1 MMERSKITPEQFV
14 KDNYKYALQVERETG
29 IPALAIMAQA
39 ALESAW
45 GNKAIGNNIFGI
57 KYKSGDALYQ
67 DVLTTEYSSKED
79 AYKDYE
85 SKTWI
90 PGLKLWKFK
99 KWSRFADYDSP
110 LDAFRAHSR
119 LLMSKRYIHALKWK
133 YSPLRYLIAVWR
145 AGYATDPNYGKKMS
159 AMIYSVKKRLN

>member
-1 MMERSKITPEQFV
+1 MGETKITPKQFV
-14 KDNYKYALQVERETG
+14 KDNYGYALQIEKETG

-57 KYKSGDALYQ
+57 KYKKGDLLYRE
-67 DVLTTEYSSKED
+67 VLTTEYSSNENT
-79 AYKDYE
+79 YKDYE

-99 KWSRFADYDSP
+99 VWQKFADYNTP

-119 LLMSKRYIHALKWK
+119 LLLSQRYIGALKWK